1 MEIDRT
7 PTKSDGDNDDSCWAR
22 FPNGY
27 DTDSSSDWSFQSATK
42 VASNGRALSSMSCG
56 LSSVSLEIGSSIT
69 VSGAIT
75 PPRSGVIVDLSY
87 TMPNGTVIKRTVTSS
102 SDGFYNDT
110 YTPPVLGSWSVK
122 ASWEGDSTYAGATS
136 SSASFTVSRISST
149 ISCSVSKSE
158 VAEGDSLT
166 VSGSISPAVSGK
178 TVTLS
183 YKKPDGSTFTIT
195 VTTGSDG
202 SYSDSYKPDATGSWS
217 VTASW
222 DGDSTHDGAS
232 SESKSFTVK
241 KKGICIIATATFGSE
256 LSPEVKFLRGFRD
269 NTVLSTFAGSSFM
282 TVFNGFYYSFS
293 PTVASTI
300 SGNEVLKGLMRLV
313 LYPLIGILHSSSAAF
328 SLLSFSPELGVVMAG
343 LVASSL
349 IGIFYI
355 TPWVLLFSFL
365 RKLKPSTG
373 TIRLT
378 GLVWAGSVIAIAL
391 AEAAMSSLLM
401 MASTGAFILAT
412 MCVATLAST
421 RAITRRYIRETH

>member
-1 MEIDRT
+1 M
-7 PTKSDGDNDDSCWAR
+7 
-22 FPNGY
+22 
-27 DTDSSSDWSFQSATK
+27 
-42 VASNGRALSSMSCG
+42 
-56 LSSVSLEIGSSIT
+56 
-69 VSGAIT
+69 
-75 PPRSGVIVDLSY
+75 
-87 TMPNGTVIKRTVTSS
+87 
-102 SDGFYNDT
+102 
-110 YTPPVLGSWSVK
+110 
-122 ASWEGDSTYAGATS
+122 
-136 SSASFTVSRISST
+136 
-149 ISCSVSKSE
+149 
-158 VAEGDSLT
+158 AEGDSLT